1 MSVRIAIIVEG
12 ETERVF
18 MPKLREFLK
27 AHLSAMP
34 KLDTVPFN
42 GRIPT
47 KEKLKHQVRFLLTD
61 KKNPA
66 DYVIALTDVYTGTRE
81 FQDAQDA
88 KDKMWDWVGDE
99 NRFYPHVALYE
110 FEAWLLPY
118 WIDIQKLAGSNRAQP
133 SLQPE
138 NVNHGKPPAFWLKEV
153 FRNGSKGKCYVKTR
167 DAGRILRDNNLLIA
181 VQTCPEL
188 ESLLTT
194 LMVLCGLTKEKCAK
208 LFHPNDIGKHR

>member
-27 AHLSAMP
+27 AHISVMP
-34 KLDTVPFN
+34 EIDALPCD

-47 KEKLKHQVRFLLTD
+47 SNKLKRQVTNLLSGR
-61 KKNPA
+61 NPA
-66 DYVIALTDVYTGTRE
+66 DAVIALTDVYTGTQE
-81 FQDAQDA
+81 FQNAQEA
-88 KDKMWDWVGDE
+88 KNKMRGWVGNE
-99 NRFYPHVALYE
+99 PRFYPHVALHD

-118 WIDIQKLAGSNRAQP
+118 WSTIQKLAGSNRA
-133 SLQPE
+133 SLSTHPE
-138 NVNHGKPPAFWLKEV
+138 NVNHGKPPAYWLKEI
-153 FRNGSKGKCYVKTR
+153 FRTGSKGKHYVKPR

-181 VQTCPEL
+181 AQSCPEL

-194 LMVLCGLTKEKCAK
+194 ILLLCGLKKEEVDKI
-208 LFHPNDIGKHR
+208 FHPNDGKKRG